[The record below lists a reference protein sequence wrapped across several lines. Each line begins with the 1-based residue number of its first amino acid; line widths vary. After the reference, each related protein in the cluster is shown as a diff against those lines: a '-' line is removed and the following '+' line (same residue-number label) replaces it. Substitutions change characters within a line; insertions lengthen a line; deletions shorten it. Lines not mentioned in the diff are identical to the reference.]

1 MQNKDK
7 FFNYETARYTYDNCV
22 VPKYG
27 ATRME
32 YGFGRWLW
40 MEFKED
46 EIEYWKDM
54 DEIGILT
61 SAGRKMLLKAI
72 RHAHNDFNAGQRPVA
87 VSCASAL
94 PAGGAR
100 DSASNNQEGEP
111 CAK

>member
-1 MQNKDK
+1 MKNKDK
-7 FFNYETARYTYDNCV
+7 FSDYETARYVYDNCV

-46 EIEYWKDM
+46 KIEYWKDM

-72 RHAHNDFNAGQRPVA
+72 KQAHNDFNAGQRPVA

-100 DSASNNQEGEP
+100 YSASNNQEGEP